1 MLLTDEDLIAWRRG
15 VVTKMLIN
23 GICIESIIPNVMV
36 AEKFIESGEY
46 PDHWEN
52 DEVAKNQNDGS

>member
-1 MLLTDEDLIAWRRG
+1 MMNNENLIEWRRD

-23 GICIESIIPNVMV
+23 GICIESIIPDVMV